1 MDHVERIL
9 EQWRRERPDID
20 VAPMGLV
27 ARFTRL
33 SQILSQEMGK
43 TWAEHG
49 LTFASFDVLATLR
62 RSGPPY
68 RLSPGDLM
76 AMTLVTSGTMTNRID
91 QLEKTGLVERLPNPA
106 DGRGFLIALTEKGFA
121 VIDAAVT
128 DHVKTQKKLVSGL
141 SDEELA
147 DLSARLKAFLLDV
160 ETD

>member
-9 EQWRRERPDID
+9 EQWRQERPDID
-20 VAPMGLV
+20 VAPMGLIGRV
-27 ARFTRL
+27 MRL

-43 TWAEHG
+43 TWAAHG
-49 LTFASFDVLATLR
+49 LNAASFDVLATLR

-91 QLEKTGLVERLPNPA
+91 QLEKTELVERLPNPA
-106 DGRGFLIALTEKGFA
+106 DGRGFLISLTEKGFA
-121 VIDAAVT
+121 VIDTAVA
-128 DHVKTQKKLVSGL
+128 DHVRTQKRLVSTL
-141 SDEELA
+141 SDGELA
-147 DLSARLKAFLLDV
+147 DLTAGLKAFLLDV